1 MKSQSV
7 ELLAPAAICG
17 KLAEPL
23 RVQGQNS
30 PIPSTRF
37 PPALGTLQNQ
47 PLAYLTKTHSLQ
59 HSPTGLRA
67 KASFPLQVAER

>member
-17 KLAEPL
+17 KLAAPL

-30 PIPSTRF
+30 PIPGTRF

-47 PLAYLTKTHSLQ
+47 PLA
-59 HSPTGLRA
+59 
-67 KASFPLQVAER
+67 